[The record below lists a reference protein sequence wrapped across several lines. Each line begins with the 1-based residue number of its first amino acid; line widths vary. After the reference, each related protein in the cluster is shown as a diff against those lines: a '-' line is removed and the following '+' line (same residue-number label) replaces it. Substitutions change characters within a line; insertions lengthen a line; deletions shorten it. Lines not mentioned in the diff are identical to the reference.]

1 MPDSSLNVI
10 YNSTLEGSVAVVLC
24 DGFEIEAFC
33 HRSGNWNPQLN
44 DSVCNVAPTQ
54 TIAGELRGIH
64 YNILATTVKI
74 LLNVNLF

>member
-24 DGFEIEAFC
+24 DGFEVKAFC
-33 HRSGNWNPQLN
+33 HRSGSWSPQLN
-44 DSVCNVAPTQ
+44 DNVCSVAPIK

-64 YNILATTVKI
+64 HILATTVKI